1 MIHKLRVRCKTNK
14 FSLIPLQCCQLAE
27 ATSHAAT
34 TTFLQLY
41 PPLDDMAVYSQQH
54 HMGRLVGVVL
64 CGQHCTVCGGHSE
77 TQRGGE
83 REQRVLRLRNNF
95 ISACCC
101 HYTLSLSLFLHLHL
115 SPFPPLS
122 TPSLLHLSPSPPST
136 PSLLHLSPSPPFTPS
151 LFPLSLLSTLY
162 SSNSCHAYQLR
173 EQLLLL
179 HVVVGSVSTLTP
191 HWWSS

>member
-54 HMGRLVGVVL
+54 HMGRLAGVVL

-101 HYTLSLSLFLHLHL
+101 HYTLSLSLFLLL
-115 SPFPPLS
+115 SSSPFP
-122 TPSLLHLSPSPPST
+122 PPST
-136 PSLLHLSPSPPFTPS
+136 PSLLHLSPSPPSTPS

-179 HVVVGSVSTLTP
+179 HVVVDSVSTSTP
-191 HWWSS
+191 HWSSS